1 MVGCIVRGMALS
13 PAVARWELALR
24 LRQRRLELGIGAAS
38 ITRALDVSAAYW
50 SHIENERNLLP
61 KDKLEQLLDILEID
75 RSEQRELLALRE
87 AAKRRGWWSRYSALF
102 GDEILRYYG
111 MEWGAESIRTYESVM
126 MPGLL
131 QGEEFIRAQM
141 LSAGATVRA
150 IEVDQR
156 VEARLRRQQ
165 RLTGESPV
173 SLRAVIGEAA
183 LRQQVGG
190 RDVLRRQLVHLADL
204 LESHSENVELQVIP
218 FTIADSVPASST
230 YHLLDFASPRLPTLA
245 WHESAVFG
253 QIVIDDESRKEA
265 KVRDLGFVFE
275 RARSLALPRDESLA
289 LIRATAAGLN
299 SAG

>member
-1 MVGCIVRGMALS
+1 MALS

-61 KDKLEQLLDILEID
+61 KDKLERLLDILEID
-75 RSEQRELLALRE
+75 ADEQRELLTLRE
-87 AAKRRGWWSRYSALF
+87 TARGRGWWSRYSALF
-102 GDEILRYYG
+102 GDDILRYYG
-111 MEWGAESIRTYESVM
+111 MEWGAESIRTYEGLM

-131 QGEEFIRAQM
+131 QGEEYIRALM

-156 VEARLRRQQ
+156 VEARLHRQRR
-165 RLTGESPV
+165 LAGEAPV
-173 SLRAVIGEAA
+173 SLRAVVGEAA
-183 LRQQVGG
+183 LRQQIGG
-190 RDVLRRQLVHLADL
+190 PGVLRRQLIHLADV
-204 LESHSENVELQVIP
+204 LESHSASIELRVIP
-218 FTIADSVPASST
+218 FTAADSVAASST

-253 QIVIDDESRKEA
+253 QIIVDDESRKETR
-265 KVRDLGFVFE
+265 VRDLGFVFE
-275 RARSLALPRDESLA
+275 RARSTALPRDESLA
-289 LIRATAAGLN
+289 LIRATAAELQ
-299 SAG
+299 SIE

>member
-1 MVGCIVRGMALS
+1 MALS

-156 VEARLRRQQ
+156 VEARLHRQQ
-165 RLTGESPV
+165 RLSGESPV
-173 SLRAVIGEAA
+173 SLRAVVGEAA

-190 RDVLRRQLVHLADL
+190 PDVLRRQLVHLADL

-218 FTIADSVPASST
+218 FTAADSVPASST

-253 QIVIDDESRKEA
+253 QIIIDDESRKET

-275 RARSLALPRDESLA
+275 RARSLALSRAESLA

>member
-1 MVGCIVRGMALS
+1 M
-13 PAVARWELALR
+13 
-24 LRQRRLELGIGAAS
+24 
-38 ITRALDVSAAYW
+38 SAAYW

-111 MEWGAESIRTYESVM
+111 MEWGAESIRTYESIM

-156 VEARLRRQQ
+156 VEARLHRQQ

-190 RDVLRRQLVHLADL
+190 PDVLRRQLVHLADL
-204 LESHSENVELQVIP
+204 LESYSGNVELQVIP
-218 FTIADSVPASST
+218 FTAADSVPASST

-253 QIVIDDESRKEA
+253 QIIIDDESRKET

-275 RARSLALPRDESLA
+275 RARSLALPRAESLA

>member
-1 MVGCIVRGMALS
+1 MALS

-111 MEWGAESIRTYESVM
+111 MEWGAESIRTYESIM

-156 VEARLRRQQ
+156 VEARLHRQQ
-165 RLTGESPV
+165 RLTGENPV
-173 SLRAVIGEAA
+173 TLRAVIGEAA

-190 RDVLRRQLVHLADL
+190 PDVLWRQLVHLADL
-204 LESHSENVELQVIP
+204 LEAHSENVELQVIP
-218 FTIADSVPASST
+218 FTTADSVPASST

-253 QIVIDDESRKEA
+253 QIIIDDESRKET

-275 RARSLALPRDESLA
+275 RARSLALPRAESLA
-289 LIRATAAGLN
+289 LIRATAAELN

>member
-1 MVGCIVRGMALS
+1 MALS

-156 VEARLRRQQ
+156 VEARLHRQQ

-190 RDVLRRQLVHLADL
+190 PDVLRRQLVRLAGL

-218 FTIADSVPASST
+218 FTAADSIPASST

-253 QIVIDDESRKEA
+253 QIIIDDESRKET

-275 RARSLALPRDESLA
+275 RARSLALPRAESLA
-289 LIRATAAGLN
+289 LIRATAAELN